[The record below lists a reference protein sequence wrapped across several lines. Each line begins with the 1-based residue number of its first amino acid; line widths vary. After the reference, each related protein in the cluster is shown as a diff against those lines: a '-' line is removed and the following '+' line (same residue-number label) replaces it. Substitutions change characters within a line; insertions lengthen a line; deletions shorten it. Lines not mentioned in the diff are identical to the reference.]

1 MAVIDPFDFQ
11 RIFVT
16 ILSGSSDIFTFIFVV
31 LISGLGAYFRM
42 DNRIMMIMYL
52 VFGIVM
58 STYIGAVYI
67 LIILIAGIVTFYS
80 INRMFNR

>member
-1 MAVIDPFDFQ
+1 MTVINPFDFQ

-16 ILSGSSDIFTFIFVV
+16 IVAGSPDIFTFMFIV

-42 DNRIMMIMYL
+42 DSKIMMIMYL

-58 STYIGAVYI
+58 STYIGVVYV
-67 LIILIAGIVTFYS
+67 LIILIAGIITFYS
-80 INRMFNR
+80 ISRMFNR